1 MMEVKVS
8 EFNLQDKGLS
18 LGRLLDENLKE
29 KYDRSVDESQDLKRV
44 KVLFNFLSKA
54 NDIVELKTMYDS
66 LIIKLKNEKKDIVNK
81 LTKSQAMEN
90 SNINQYLKEIW
101 SKRF

>member
-1 MMEVKVS
+1 MEVKVS
-8 EFNLQDKGLS
+8 EFNLQDKSLS

-29 KYDRSVDESQDLKRV
+29 KYDRSVEESQDLKRV
-44 KVLFNFLSKA
+44 KVLFNFLNKS

-66 LIIKLKNEKKDIVNK
+66 LIIKLKDEKKEIVNK
-81 LTKSQAMEN
+81 LIKSQVKES

-101 SKRF
+101 TKRF

>member
-1 MMEVKVS
+1 LS
-8 EFNLQDKGLS
+8 DFNLQDKNIALS
-18 LGRLLDENLKE
+18 RLLDENLKE

-44 KVLFNFLSKA
+44 KVLFNFLNKS

-66 LIIKLKNEKKDIVNK
+66 LIIKLKNEKKEIVNK
-81 LTKSQAMEN
+81 LVKSQSDES

-101 SKRF
+101 IKRF

>member
-1 MMEVKVS
+1 MS
-8 EFNLQDKGLS
+8 DFNLQDKNIALS
-18 LGRLLDENLKE
+18 RLLDENLKE

-44 KVLFNFLSKA
+44 KVLFNFLNKS

-66 LIIKLKNEKKDIVNK
+66 LIIKLKNEKKEIVNK
-81 LTKSQAMEN
+81 LVKSQSDES

-101 SKRF
+101 IKRF